1 MTKAPKDYSAIAI
14 KSTAFSRLRQCRD
27 LMQKELMVSQLSMG
41 SVIERLANIYIKEN
55 REKLMDFTKK
65 GN

>member
-1 MTKAPKDYSAIAI
+1 MTKAPRDYTTFAI
-14 KSTAFSRLRQCRD
+14 KSTAIAKVRQCRE

-41 SVIERLANIYIKEN
+41 STIERLANIYIKEN

-65 GN
+65 GL

>member
-1 MTKAPKDYSAIAI
+1 MTKAPRDYTTFALKD
-14 KSTAFSRLRQCRD
+14 TAKVKLRQCRE

-41 SVIERLANIYIKEN
+41 STIERLANLYIKEN